1 MKDLYE
7 TTDEFNIQDVFDLL
21 IEKGTYDEH
30 DSEQYASSSYM
41 CSAVSKAK
49 KAGLISEDYAYKTFE
64 AIEEYLG
71 VYVTLEDLLEDNN
84 LPRDF
89 NSRKNLYL
97 DWVNRP
103 KFV

>member
-1 MKDLYE
+1 MKDHYE
-7 TTDEFNIQDVFDLL
+7 TVDEFNIQDVFDLL
-21 IEKGTYDEH
+21 IEKGVYNEY
-30 DSEQYASSSYM
+30 DSEQYTTSSYM
-41 CSAVSKAK
+41 CNAVSKAV
-49 KAGLISEDYAYKTFE
+49 KAGLVSIDHADRTFE

-71 VYVTLEDLLEDNN
+71 VYVALEDLLEDNN
-84 LPRDF
+84 LASDF